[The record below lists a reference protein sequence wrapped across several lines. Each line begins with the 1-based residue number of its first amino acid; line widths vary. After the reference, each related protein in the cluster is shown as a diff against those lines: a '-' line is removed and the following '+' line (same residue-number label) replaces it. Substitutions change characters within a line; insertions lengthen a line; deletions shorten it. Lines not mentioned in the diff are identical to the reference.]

1 MRRRVIGALV
11 LMVSV
16 TGCNKMKDAFRAR
29 PEIAAEA
36 GGQELKTERLAS
48 LMAGIKGVPMS
59 REAAEFISGMWVD
72 QTLFAQAV
80 ASGRDL
86 TDSATASLV
95 LWPELAELVGSRWH
109 DSLVARR
116 APLTPGMADSVYN
129 AGDVRLLQ
137 HILIRVEP
145 NAEPPAKAAGLK
157 KAQAALA
164 RVERGGDFAK
174 LAKELSDD
182 PGSKPE
188 GGYLPPAPRGKWVTA
203 FDSAGWTLAP
213 GQRTGLVESP
223 FGYHII
229 RRPPVAEVQDRILAY
244 ARERVGA
251 VLDSIYLDS
260 MGIRRGLKVERGSGV
275 AMREALSNRDA
286 ASRSTKPL
294 ATYDRGA
301 LTVADFMRWVNALG
315 PQWAADLVSRP
326 DSMLDRFVRL
336 LAQNQMLLQQA
347 DSAGIH
353 PSETEWASLMQRYRG
368 QIDTLRMSLGLS
380 ANDLSDPA
388 MPAADRARAAS
399 IKVESYWDRVANGG
413 PRPRPIPAQLAT
425 LLRQQGEHR
434 FDQAGLLRAVEL
446 AKEKRAHADSAAGA
460 PAPATQGVAPGVE
473 PGVPQAQAPAAPTPA
488 APAPASGAH

>member
-1 MRRRVIGALV
+1 MRRWAMVTMVVGVAL
-11 LMVSV
+11 

-36 GGQELKTERLAS
+36 GGQELKAERLAA

-86 TDSATASLV
+86 TDSATASAV
-95 LWPELAELVGSRWH
+95 LWPELAELIGSRWH
-109 DSLVARR
+109 DTLVARR

-129 AGDVRLLQ
+129 AGDIRLLQ
-137 HILIRVEP
+137 HILIRLEP

-157 KAQAALA
+157 KAQATLA

-229 RRPPVAEVQDRILAY
+229 RRPPAAEVQDRLLAY

-251 VLDSIYLDS
+251 MLDSIYLDS
-260 MGIRRGLKVERGSGV
+260 MGIRRGLKVERGAAV
-275 AMREALSNRDA
+275 AMREALTDRDA
-286 ASRSTKPL
+286 AARSTTPL
-294 ATYDRGA
+294 ARYDRGA

-315 PQWAADLVSRP
+315 PSWAADLVARP
-326 DSMLDRFVRL
+326 DSMLSHFVRL

-353 PSETEWASLMQRYRG
+353 PSDTEWAGLMQRYRG

-380 ANDLSDPA
+380 AGDLSDPA
-388 MPAADRARAAS
+388 MPAPDRERAAS
-399 IKVESYWDRVANGG
+399 IKIESYWDRVANGG

-434 FDQAGLLRAVEL
+434 IDQAGLLRAVEL
-446 AKEKRAHADSAAGA
+446 AKEKRASADSAGAAGSGRGGA
-460 PAPATQGVAPGVE
+460 PPVTPGVG
-473 PGVPQAQAPAAPTPA
+473 PGAGPGLPPAQASPPQ
-488 APAPASGAH
+488 GAH

>member
-1 MRRRVIGALV
+1 MRRWS
-11 LMVSV
+11 SV
-16 TGCNKMKDAFRAR
+16 TMVVGVALALGGCNKMKDVFRAR

-36 GGQELKTERLAS
+36 GGQELKVERLAA

-86 TDSATASLV
+86 ADSATASLV
-95 LWPELAELVGSRWH
+95 LWPEVAELIGSRWH
-109 DSLVARR
+109 DTLVARR

-129 AGDVRLLQ
+129 AGDLRLLQ

-182 PGSKPE
+182 PGSKLE

-229 RRPPVAEVQDRILAY
+229 RRPPPAEVQDRILAY
-244 ARERVGA
+244 ARERVGT

-260 MGIRRGLKVERGSGV
+260 LGVRRGLKVEKDAPGS
-275 AMREALSNRDA
+275 MRAALTDRDKA
-286 ASRSTKPL
+286 ARSTTPL
-294 ATYDRGA
+294 AKYERGT

-315 PQWAADLVSRP
+315 PSWAADLVARP
-326 DSMLDRFVRL
+326 DSMLSHFVRL

-353 PSETEWASLMQRYRG
+353 PSETEWAGLMQRYRG
-368 QIDTLRMSLGLS
+368 QLDTLRMSLGLS
-380 ANDLSDPA
+380 AADFSDPA
-388 MPAADRARAAS
+388 TPAADRERAAS
-399 IKVESYWDRVANGG
+399 IKIESYWDRVANGG

-425 LLRQQGEHR
+425 LLRQKGEHR
-434 FDQAGLLRAVEL
+434 MDQAGLLRAVEL
-446 AKEKRAHADSAAGA
+446 AKEQKARADSAGAAGGA
-460 PAPATQGVAPGVE
+460 QSGPPSGPPGIAPGAGPGLPPAQPPAP
-473 PGVPQAQAPAAPTPA
+473 
-488 APAPASGAH
+488 SGAH